1 LQFLQAWQGSEPVHV
16 DEKDANGNNAAPKSR
31 TERKANTWNE
41 EFFIVF
47 IVISPWS
54 EALSI

>member
-1 LQFLQAWQGSEPVHV
+1 V

-31 TERKANTWNE
+31 TERKAKTWIE

-47 IVISPWS
+47 IVISPW
-54 EALSI
+54 

>member
-1 LQFLQAWQGSEPVHV
+1 V

-54 EALSI
+54 EALSF